1 MTCPERCLID
11 VQSHSPYVTFAQL
24 FSKKLNICG
33 EERKQSQR
41 SKPALVSSAAVLH
54 AASMMPYLPTPC
66 PYPRHPN
73 RENFHGFAK
82 ISITSSCVFVSRQ
95 NSSPRPLCFLGPPS
109 PSTSNIFSSS
119 ILDRLLRDLYSDDLN
134 PPKTPK

>member
-1 MTCPERCLID
+1 MMTCLERCLID

-95 NSSPRPLCFLGPPS
+95 NSSPPPPALLPWPPISIYIQHFLLIY
-109 PSTSNIFSSS
+109 T
-119 ILDRLLRDLYSDDLN
+119 
-134 PPKTPK
+134 